1 MVNILKS
8 LNSKRFFLI
17 ENTNIKIFEDIISQ
31 LGNEV
36 LRSNIKVEKN
46 PRALVVSNAAI
57 EWHQDSTEARWMAW
71 YCLHPGT
78 GKNEYTEILPLDQIV
93 GGFSANDSAV
103 FSKIKVKDRK
113 SDGSENPKKLF
124 EGNSLYYCPWLIEKE
139 NCSKGKIKKLKKVI
153 GEAEGKYCLGYSQLE
168 CGKFAFVA
176 EWYEFIFSGWCCYGD
191 WKKGSGGHEIFID
204 FPPNMDPAFCLKW
217 GSPKC

>member
-153 GEAEGKYCLGYSQLE
+153 GEAESASIKINWSAGTVLIIDNHWCLHRRPALQANSQRHLVRSWISE
-168 CGKFAFVA
+168 RNC
-176 EWYEFIFSGWCCYGD
+176 I
-191 WKKGSGGHEIFID
+191 
-204 FPPNMDPAFCLKW
+204 
-217 GSPKC
+217 